1 MLAKDVTRQQ
11 GAGLP
16 FCFVLTWLLHS
27 SSGETLWEGKE
38 TTCSL
43 GGAVSHHGD
52 KIRLKFECSLF
63 LSSILPL
70 LFLFGMHKQ
79 LQMYSF

>member
-1 MLAKDVTRQQ
+1 MLVKDVTRQH
-11 GAGLP
+11 GGGLP
-16 FCFVLTWLLHS
+16 FCFVLMWLLHS

-38 TTCSL
+38 TACSL
-43 GGAVSHHGD
+43 EGAMSDHSD

-70 LFLFGMHKQ
+70 LFGMHKH
-79 LQMYSF
+79 LQVYSF